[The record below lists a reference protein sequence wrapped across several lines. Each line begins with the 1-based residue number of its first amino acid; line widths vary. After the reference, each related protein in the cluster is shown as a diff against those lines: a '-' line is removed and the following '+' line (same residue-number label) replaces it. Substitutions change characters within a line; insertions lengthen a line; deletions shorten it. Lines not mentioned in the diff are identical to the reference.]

1 MPQQT
6 DFEMKIGIR
15 EVFYEGAQNQL
26 WEVKEAMLSQQR
38 PSHLHGDWHVPSQL
52 PYIDIRGQELITTH
66 LPVIGCGL
74 PTTTYLQW
82 DMILGKAALLPI
94 IPADETMFFESLKWR
109 TGKVYHRITL
119 GHSESLFCIIYSQ
132 STFLSPSL
140 PLKDTYT
147 GKARTIISTSSPAV
161 LEPQSIF
168 IFSLLHFWWLVKVES
183 LSLCALLSICGNSE
197 GHSSRV
203 SHANC

>member
-1 MPQQT
+1 MFLLATGWMPQQT

-15 EVFYEGAQNQL
+15 EVFYEGAQNQI

-74 PTTTYLQW
+74 PTITYLQW

-119 GHSESLFCIIYSQ
+119 GHSESLVLYNLFSKY
-132 STFLSPSL
+132 L
-140 PLKDTYT
+140 PLT
-147 GKARTIISTSSPAV
+147 ISTPQGHIQGKGKDSNPNLFSSSSGATINFHLFP
-161 LEPQSIF
+161 PP
-168 IFSLLHFWWLVKVES
+168 LLVT
-183 LSLCALLSICGNSE
+183 SE
-197 GHSSRV
+197 GGVIKPLYPSVNMWQFWRT
-203 SHANC
+203 